1 MSWNE
6 DPIESSRLGEGE
18 DAIDAEPV
26 VVTPLP
32 RRNNDVLYLGD
43 TGRLPQDARR
53 ALCQL
58 LIGPSIDQQRHA
70 KLWPALL
77 RNEAAIRTSLSDLFL
92 ELVLDRESGV
102 AFTRQAD
109 TEDIDAPVLLFVGL
123 GVMFYVG
130 MQRQNPNDLPSVFLG
145 KPAPAIEQ
153 AALPGIPAPVQ
164 ADLAQGRVVLV
175 NFWASWCPPCRA
187 EHPSRS
193 TAPRALPSGGGPT
206 KPLRSDHARS
216 SKCCAMPVRALPARC
231 AGWCSGW
238 ASR

>member
-18 DAIDAEPV
+18 DAFDAEPV

-109 TEDIDAPVLLFVGL
+109 TEDLDSPVLLRTSPLTFIDSVL
-123 GVMFYVG
+123 LLYL
-130 MQRQNPNDLPSVFLG
+130 RQQLAEADARGNRAVVADAEMAEALAIYEKNLSTDRAGFNRRVASAVQKMKDNHILTRLSGQEDRHEVS
-145 KPAPAIEQ
+145 PALKLLFSAEDVSQLSAVYRQLRETPA
-153 AALPGIPAPVQ
+153 
-164 ADLAQGRVVLV
+164 
-175 NFWASWCPPCRA
+175 A
-187 EHPSRS
+187 E
-193 TAPRALPSGGGPT
+193 A
-206 KPLRSDHARS
+206 
-216 SKCCAMPVRALPARC
+216 
-231 AGWCSGW
+231 
-238 ASR
+238 